1 MQSTLKFGNQI
12 LHNPTKKVIASVLR
26 RTPAY
31 YEITLFLTKSRIKPY
46 ILHSVEIN
54 GIYQTYNGAV
64 LILKYNQIYLT
75 LASHITS
82 IKDINRLETVFE
94 NSKHEILLQ
103 YPTYQI
109 NIKKASAFH
118 KMLGTAWKKK

>member
-1 MQSTLKFGNQI
+1 MQTTLYYDGKKI
-12 LHNPTKKVIASVLR
+12 INPTKKIISSIIRHTPSV
-26 RTPAY
+26 

-75 LASHITS
+75 LTSHITS
-82 IKDINRLETVFE
+82 LKDINKLETVFE
-94 NSKHEILLQ
+94 NSKYEILLQ
-103 YPTYQI
+103 YPTYQM